1 MKNELITRFVKKTI
15 RKTILFAFLMIVV
28 ASVAQAISPVV
39 TNEMALGQMQNSNEA
54 FILMNTYSK
63 VRPIANAAYAGI
75 IVWFTYTICCD
86 VYKFTKAINAENK
99 KEN

>member
-1 MKNELITRFVKKTI
+1 MKHELITRFAKKTI
-15 RKTILFAFLMIVV
+15 QKTILFAFLMIVV
-28 ASVAQAISPVV
+28 ASVAQAVSPVI
-39 TNEMALGQMQNSNEA
+39 TNEMAMTQMQNSNEM

-63 VRPIANAAYAGI
+63 VRPIANAAYVGI
-75 IVWFTYTICCD
+75 IVWFTYTIGRD